1 MREEGEKWEGE
12 RREEI
17 QKLSEGGGQ
26 RRREKATL
34 QEAFRQARA

>member
-1 MREEGEKWEGE
+1 MGRRE

-26 RRREKATL
+26 RGRDIEKMQEEFRE
-34 QEAFRQARA
+34 ARA

>member
-1 MREEGEKWEGE
+1 MGRRA

-26 RRREKATL
+26 RGRDKEKL
-34 QEAFRQARA
+34 QEEFRQARA